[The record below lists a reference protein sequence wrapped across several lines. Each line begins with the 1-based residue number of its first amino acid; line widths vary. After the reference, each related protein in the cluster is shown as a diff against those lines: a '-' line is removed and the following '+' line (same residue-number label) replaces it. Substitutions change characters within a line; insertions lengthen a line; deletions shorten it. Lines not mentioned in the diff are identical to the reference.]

1 MSTGE
6 TNTVWTI
13 RILRGRTFLY
23 IVEES
28 WGPIVTG
35 DISPMIFMPFVFTY
49 YSIIIHVKKFLT
61 LEHDIKPRE
70 RSGRC
75 GKKICYLE
83 IRMSKLPLPPHP
95 KQKHKNHATSKFS

>member
-1 MSTGE
+1 MCTGE

-13 RILRGRTFLY
+13 RILRARTLLY

-28 WGPIVTG
+28 WGPIATG
-35 DISPMIFMPFVFTY
+35 YISSMIFMPFVFTY
-49 YSIIIHVKKFLT
+49 YSIIIHVKKFLS

-75 GKKICYLE
+75 GKKISYLE
-83 IRMSKLPLPPHP
+83 IRTFKTTPSSPP
-95 KQKHKNHATSKFS
+95 KTKT